1 MQRRKLLRRTGKRRL
16 RLGSWSVA
24 RARDFISHYGT
35 DISANQL
42 REGRKADLDNH
53 VEAINAFIRK
63 ADGEVGA
70 SSSEDDEVKE
80 EAWHGIAEP
89 VDIDHEAEYED
100 EDRHTTV
107 TIETVDITRD
117 GFQKVADAN
126 TSGGDEDDEPQAE
139 GAQAITGT
147 TNEGKPV
154 KGKRIWTKERPEGP
168 KKKKK
173 KFRYESKAER
183 KLTRY
188 KERSKNKA
196 QAKSRKE

>member
-1 MQRRKLLRRTGKRRL
+1 MEAVNALL
-16 RLGSWSVA
+16 
-24 RARDFISHYGT
+24 
-35 DISANQL
+35 
-42 REGRKADLDNH
+42 
-53 VEAINAFIRK
+53 RK
-63 ADGEVGA
+63 ADGEVGV
-70 SSSEDDEVKE
+70 SSSEDDEVTE

-89 VDIDHEAEYED
+89 VNIDYEADYDD
-100 EDRHTTV
+100 EDRCTTV
-107 TIETVDITRD
+107 TIEAVDITRD

-126 TSGGDEDDEPQAE
+126 TNASNEEGEFQAE
-139 GAQAITGT
+139 GAQATKEPT
-147 TNEGKPV
+147 TAGKPV
-154 KGKRIWTKERPEGP
+154 KGKWIWTKERPEGP

>member
-1 MQRRKLLRRTGKRRL
+1 ML
-16 RLGSWSVA
+16 
-24 RARDFISHYGT
+24 
-35 DISANQL
+35 
-42 REGRKADLDNH
+42 RKADP
-53 VEAINAFIRK
+53 E
-63 ADGEVGA
+63 A

-89 VDIDHEAEYED
+89 VDIDHEAEFED

-107 TIETVDITRD
+107 TIEAVDITRE
-117 GFQKVADAN
+117 GFQKVVDAD
-126 TSGGDEDDEPQAE
+126 TDFSDEEDKPLVE
-139 GAQAITGT
+139 GAQAP
-147 TNEGKPV
+147 NESEKPP
-154 KGKRIWTKERPEGP
+154 KGKRIWTKERPEGL

-196 QAKSRKE
+196 QAKNRKE

>member
-24 RARDFISHYGT
+24 RARDIISHDRT
-35 DISANQL
+35 DTSANQL
-42 REGRKADLDNH
+42 REGRKADLENH
-53 VEAINAFIRK
+53 VEAVNALLRK
-63 ADGEVGA
+63 ADGELGA
-70 SSSEDDEVKE
+70 LSSEDDEVKE

-147 TNEGKPV
+147 TNGGKPV
-154 KGKRIWTKERPEGP
+154 KGKRVWTKERPEGP

>member
-1 MQRRKLLRRTGKRRL
+1 ML
-16 RLGSWSVA
+16 
-24 RARDFISHYGT
+24 
-35 DISANQL
+35 
-42 REGRKADLDNH
+42 
-53 VEAINAFIRK
+53 RK

-139 GAQAITGT
+139 GTQAITGT
-147 TNEGKPV
+147 TNKGKPV

>member
-1 MQRRKLLRRTGKRRL
+1 
-16 RLGSWSVA
+16 
-24 RARDFISHYGT
+24 
-35 DISANQL
+35 
-42 REGRKADLDNH
+42 
-53 VEAINAFIRK
+53 
-63 ADGEVGA
+63 
-70 SSSEDDEVKE
+70 
-80 EAWHGIAEP
+80 
-89 VDIDHEAEYED
+89 
-100 EDRHTTV
+100 V

-147 TNEGKPV
+147 TNKGKPV